1 MTYSREELIKVI
13 ENMDDKSIG
22 DMSIEEKMDILD
34 DLIESMESG
43 ESTLAQTFDLYEKG
57 MKLVASCNDAIDRVE
72 KEVLKL
78 NDDGSTEGFPDM
90 E

>member
-1 MTYSREELIKVI
+1 MTYSREELIEVI
-13 ENMDDKSIG
+13 GNMNEESIG
-22 DMSIEEKMDILD
+22 EMSIEEKMDILD

-43 ESTLAQTFDLYEKG
+43 ESTLAQTFDFYEKG

-78 NDDGSTEGFPDM
+78 NDDGSTEVFPDM